1 MIFNLALSVQSIILA
16 WRPMT
21 FEAQSG
27 LKWVK
32 GNVLMHF
39 SQQDV
44 TNSCAGLM
52 VLNIRGEVMRRPWA
66 SLKIKEISGLIGL
79 RIPSTSM
86 SSVGY
91 FPQTKPLQR
100 AQCFCRH
107 IVFSAWAQVRRGLQ
121 TSSSR
126 DVCTLPLK
134 WWSQIL
140 VPVVLALG
148 IWTKTRLW
156 SEEETRRNVIISG
169 NSQSKELPHGFI

>member
-1 MIFNLALSVQSIILA
+1 
-16 WRPMT
+16 
-21 FEAQSG
+21 
-27 LKWVK
+27 
-32 GNVLMHF
+32 MHF

-44 TNSCAGLM
+44 TNSCAGLL

-107 IVFSAWAQVRRGLQ
+107 IVFSAWAQVLPDIKQQRCVHTAFKVMEPNTYACCFGSRNMNQDQTVVRG
-121 TSSSR
+121 R
-126 DVCTLPLK
+126 DWKEYYNFRKLSVQGIAPWIHLNITAFLPNGK
-134 WWSQIL
+134 
-140 VPVVLALG
+140 
-148 IWTKTRLW
+148 
-156 SEEETRRNVIISG
+156 ETQ
-169 NSQSKELPHGFI
+169 NS